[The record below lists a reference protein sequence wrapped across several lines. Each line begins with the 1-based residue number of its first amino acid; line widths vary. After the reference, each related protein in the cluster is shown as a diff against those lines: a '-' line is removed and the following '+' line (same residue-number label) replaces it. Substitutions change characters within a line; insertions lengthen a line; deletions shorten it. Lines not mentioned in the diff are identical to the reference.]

1 MAAVDKAPDNE
12 GNCVL
17 CCQELEVLA
26 LGKCDHPVCYRCS
39 TKMRVLC
46 DQRYCAVCREEL
58 DKVIFTRQ
66 FSPFST
72 IEPHQF
78 HCDKRYNI
86 FFADAKAQSE
96 FRRLLKHECF
106 ECPEARSFYTVEE
119 LEHHM
124 RKQHELFSCKLC
136 VKHLKIFT
144 YERKWYNRKDL
155 ARHRIHGDPDNTS
168 HRGHPLCKFCDERYL
183 DNDELLK
190 HLRKDHYFCH
200 FCDSEGT
207 QDYYS
212 DYEYLK
218 EHFREQ
224 HFLCEEGNCF
234 SEQFT
239 HAFRTEIDFRA
250 HKASYHSKNRAE
262 ARQNR
267 QIDLQFNYA
276 PRNQRRNEGVVSGED
291 YEEVDRFNRHGRPG
305 RGGARG
311 GQSKRGSWRYNREE
325 EDRDV
330 AAAVRASLAARRQ
343 KEGNRSEDKDTGNTR
358 RQREG
363 NPSED
368 KENCVSRR
376 PREGHQSSD
385 KDCSN
390 SRKQRE
396 VIRSEEKDC
405 GNTRRQRDGNRGEL
419 RDKDNADEEVVVDYS
434 IKHAAVKCE
443 ELRDTEEVY
452 NLEGALNPS
461 SEAGS
466 KENTKTS
473 VSSSIKKDDFPVLD
487 SGTAVTACG
496 SFKPVPVELKEEDFP
511 CLSSTGSVLVSAG
524 ITTLYATSTK
534 KKSSF
539 QEEDFPALV
548 PKIKPYNPMSSCASA
563 WSSTS
568 NKKIV
573 NPLTHSNN
581 SCSQTVKKS
590 APVNSNKGG
599 IKNKKSSLSDEEDNG
614 SGLTAQEI
622 RSAPTMFDI
631 SSLLTPSITQTV
643 GKVGKKKKVG
653 AEKQTAPVQSPEKHL
668 NANTIQKQNTSEA
681 EQAPESLSLNAVS
694 PPIANALING
704 HPEKMDKT
712 NNCFKIP
719 PGFKNTDVASPS
731 PLPDEEFPAL
741 GSPALPRKP
750 PPGFTSTVPLTTLN
764 PSIPPPPP
772 PGLSVPLNKPPPGFT
787 DALSTRDFP
796 SEHVILPKQTMAL
809 AGVYSVPE
817 DFKERNVKLIQTIND
832 YLKNDESKFNEFKT
846 YSGKFRQGQI
856 SATQYYRSCRD
867 LLGENFQKLFNELL
881 VLLPDVAKQ
890 QELLTAHNDF
900 RIAENQKSNKSKK
913 KKKNVWQTDSNSE
926 LDCQMCVICKQVLTR
941 KDFISHKALHNEDD
955 EFPSLQSVSRIIR

>member
-1 MAAVDKAPDNE
+1 MAAVEKVPDNE

-17 CCQELEVLA
+17 CCQDLELLA

-58 DKVIFTRQ
+58 DKVIFTRR

-72 IEPHQF
+72 IETRQF

-86 FFADAKAQSE
+86 FFVDAKAQSD

-106 ECPEARSFYTVEE
+106 ECPETRSFYTVEE

-124 RKQHELFSCKLC
+124 RKQHELFCCKLC

-218 EHFREQ
+218 EHFRDQ
-224 HFLCEEGNCF
+224 HFLCEEGSCF

-250 HKASYHSKNRAE
+250 HKAAYHIKNRAE

-267 QIDLQFNYA
+267 QIDLQFNYT
-276 PRNQRRNEGVVSGED
+276 PRNQRRNEGVISGED
-291 YEEVDRFNRHGRPG
+291 YEEIDRFSRHGRPG
-305 RGGARG
+305 RGGTRG
-311 GQSKRGSWRYNREE
+311 GQSRRGSWRYNREE

-343 KEGNRSEDKDTGNTR
+343 KEGNRAEDKDTGNTR

-363 NPSED
+363 NLSED
-368 KENCVSRR
+368 KENCSSRR
-376 PREGHQSSD
+376 QREGHQSD
-385 KDCSN
+385 EKECSN
-390 SRKQRE
+390 PRKQRE
-396 VIRSEEKDC
+396 VIRSEEKDS

-419 RDKDNADEEVVVDYS
+419 RDKDNADEEVVVDYT
-434 IKHAAVKCE
+434 IKHAAIKNE
-443 ELRDTEEVY
+443 ELRDTEELH
-452 NLEGALNPS
+452 NLKDALKPS
-461 SEAGS
+461 GETGS
-466 KENTKTS
+466 RETKNT
-473 VSSSIKKDDFPVLD
+473 VSSCINKDDFPVLG
-487 SGTAVTACG
+487 SGTAVINCS
-496 SFKPVPVELKEEDFP
+496 SFKTVPVELKEEDFP
-511 CLSSTGSVLVSAG
+511 CLSSTGSVPPSAG
-524 ITTLYATSTK
+524 ITAPYVASTK
-534 KKSSF
+534 KTSSF

-548 PKIKPYNPMSSCASA
+548 PKIKPHNPVSSCASA
-563 WSSTS
+563 WSSSS
-568 NKKIV
+568 NKKMV
-573 NPLTHSNN
+573 NPLTRSNS
-581 SCSQTVKKS
+581 SCSQTVKKC

-599 IKNKKSSLSDEEDNG
+599 VKNKKSSLSDDEDSG

-631 SSLLTPSITQTV
+631 SSLLTPSMTQTV

-653 AEKQTAPVQSPEKHL
+653 AEKQTAPVQHSENHS
-668 NANTIQKQNTSEA
+668 NANIIQKQNTSDA
-681 EQAPESLSLNAVS
+681 AQTPGSISLHVS
-694 PPIANALING
+694 PPVTNTLING
-704 HPEKMDKT
+704 YSEKLDKT
-712 NNCFKIP
+712 NNCFRMP
-719 PGFKNTDVASPS
+719 PGFKNTEIATPS
-731 PLPDEEFPAL
+731 PLPEEEFPAL

-750 PPGFTSTVPLTTLN
+750 PPGFTSAVPLTTLN
-764 PSIPPPPP
+764 PSITPAPP
-772 PGLSVPLNKPPPGFT
+772 PGLSVPLSKPPPGFT
-787 DALSTRDFP
+787 DALSTRDLP
-796 SEHVILPKQTMAL
+796 SEPVILPK
-809 AGVYSVPE
+809 
-817 DFKERNVKLIQTIND
+817 
-832 YLKNDESKFNEFKT
+832 
-846 YSGKFRQGQI
+846 GQI
-856 SATQYYRSCRD
+856 SATEYYRSCRD
-867 LLGENFQKLFNELL
+867 LLGESFRKLFNELL

-890 QELLTAHNDF
+890 QELLSAHNDF
-900 RIAENQKSNKSKK
+900 RITEKQKSNKSKK
-913 KKKNVWQTDSNSE
+913 KKKNVWQTDSDSE
-926 LDCQMCVICKQVLTR
+926 LGCQICVICKQVLTTN
-941 KDFISHKALHNEDD
+941 DFISHEALHNEDD
-955 EFPSLQSVSRIIR
+955 EFPSLQSISRIIS